1 MKHYFISESTI
12 QTVTVPFKSKLTV
25 RCESWFLTQFAILDS
40 CMNRESRIKHKLS
53 RIKSRIKSRRTENKR
68 LTHDWFLNNFTKTYS
83 CNTAQHGYIRAS
95 DCMLGKRP
103 IQVVKRM
110 FHQGY
115 LYQASFPPVK
125 FKMPAPNANSV
136 HSCTSPGGTPIWK
149 GRAVASMR
157 QDEAVASSWFWPL
170 FLKKCLIEKII
181 KKSVTWDYSKLSTV

>member
-1 MKHYFISESTI
+1 M
-12 QTVTVPFKSKLTV
+12 
-25 RCESWFLTQFAILDS
+25 ILDS
-40 CMNRESRIKHKLS
+40 CANRELRIENKLSRIESRIKSHG
-53 RIKSRIKSRRTENKR
+53 TENKR

-83 CNTAQHGYIRAS
+83 CNATQHGYIRTN

-110 FHQGY
+110 FHQGH

>member
-1 MKHYFISESTI
+1 MLSIKPLSWSIKHQWISESTI

-25 RCESWFLTQFAILDS
+25 RCEPWFSTQFAILDS
-40 CMNRESRIKHKLS
+40 CANRESRIENKLS
-53 RIKSRIKSRRTENKR
+53 RIESRGTENKR

-83 CNTAQHGYIRAS
+83 CNTIQHGYIRAS
-95 DCMLGKRP
+95 NCMLRKRA
-103 IQVVKRM
+103 IQVVKQM
-110 FHQGY
+110 FHQGH

-157 QDEAVASSWFWPL
+157 QHEAVASSWFWPL
-170 FLKKCLIEKII
+170 FFWKN
-181 KKSVTWDYSKLSTV
+181 V